1 VAGQNGLERR
11 AAVVGVQAQ
20 QPLLDGQRHQPRQL
34 GGLLAGRELHE
45 HPRHR
50 AHPQLAVGADLVRIG
65 VVPAPMNHQTLAR
78 PSSCPRDRHLDLA
91 DIDCSQL
98 PDCSRRPVAQE
109 GARSERQR
117 RPEEAG
123 TVTQTRVADREHV
136 VMEPVQPAVC
146 DAIKDLVIGEP

>member
-50 AHPQLAVGADLVRIG
+50 AHPQLAVGADLVGGRLSPG
-65 VVPAPMNHQTLAR
+65 AVNGQAAVG
-78 PSSCPRDRHLDLA
+78 PSSAPRKRHLDGSDVHGA
-91 DIDCSQL
+91 KT
-98 PDCSRRPVAQE
+98 PDRGRRAMT
-109 GARSERQR
+109 
-117 RPEEAG
+117 EE
-123 TVTQTRVADREHV
+123 
-136 VMEPVQPAVC
+136 
-146 DAIKDLVIGEP
+146 